1 MSKINYISPVLTLI
15 PIIYSLAYWIWSISH
30 LTPAEKTLLSLKT
43 KFNISL
49 LYLLVGFI
57 AFSVFLVM
65 LLDILYSYF
74 STGSFDRKTMGL
86 IFFTS
91 SYALALFFIL
101 INSSMQ
107 KPNIYVHCQN
117 REYTYLHKINK
128 EFFTATL
135 KDKENNR
142 IQTYLIPIKSLT
154 ESSDNYLITED
165 KKYLSKF
172 GLIGMSLVMGVIIAC
187 YYLACIYM
195 FLPAHNVLW
204 KHKLFIFLG
213 AAFIILIFFI
223 ILYRKYPKSQLKNGN

>member
-91 SYALALFFIL
+91 SYALALFFIFA
-101 INSSMQ
+101 
-107 KPNIYVHCQN
+107 VC
-117 REYTYLHKINK
+117 KIK
-128 EFFTATL
+128 LE
-135 KDKENNR
+135 K
-142 IQTYLIPIKSLT
+142 IKSHL
-154 ESSDNYLITED
+154 
-165 KKYLSKF
+165 
-172 GLIGMSLVMGVIIAC
+172 
-187 YYLACIYM
+187 
-195 FLPAHNVLW
+195 
-204 KHKLFIFLG
+204 
-213 AAFIILIFFI
+213 
-223 ILYRKYPKSQLKNGN
+223 